1 MLLAIA
7 AILDWEIHVIDIN
20 SAFINCE
27 CLKTKQSIFPN
38 LLATL
43 LRVRKTLSGNLAKH
57 SMALNNLVTSGTRN
71 LKAFLS
77 RLVSRHA
84 NLIHVFLFAHHS
96 QQPPSSH
103 LMLMILDSI
112 VIHFLKSTS

>member
-1 MLLAIA
+1 MLLIS
-7 AILDWEIHVIDIN
+7 VQP
-20 SAFINCE
+20 SSTVK
-27 CLKTKQSIFPN
+27 CLKTEQSIFPN

-43 LRVRKTLSGNLAKH
+43 LRLRKTLSGNLAKH
-57 SMALNNLVTSGTRN
+57 SMALNNLVTSGTKN

-84 NLIHVFLFAHHS
+84 NLIHAFLFAHHS

-103 LMLMILDSI
+103 LM
-112 VIHFLKSTS
+112 FLPWTLLRFTF